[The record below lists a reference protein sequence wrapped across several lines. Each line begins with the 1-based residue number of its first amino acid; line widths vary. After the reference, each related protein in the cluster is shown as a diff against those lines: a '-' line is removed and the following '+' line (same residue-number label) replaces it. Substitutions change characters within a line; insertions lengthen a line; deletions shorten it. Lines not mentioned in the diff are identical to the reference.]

1 MKKIRLKQ
9 SAKFWLFISP
19 WLAAFAFFTLT
30 PIVLSFVMSF
40 TGVKITNMFTRAW
53 KFVGFLNYKDTFTDV
68 QFLRSIGNTFL
79 YSFGKVALSMVLSL
93 MFALMLY
100 KDFAGKKVYR
110 VLLYLPAV
118 IPAVSSA
125 LLWSL
130 IVYQDRGLLVTLI
143 QMLGGPKIDFGR
155 PQYAMLSVL
164 FINCLGMIGPWMVVL
179 VAALQSVPQDIIEA
193 SLLDGCG
200 YFRRLWKMVI
210 PMISPSIFFLGVTGF
225 INALQSYAEI
235 ELLIKSNYYTYTM
248 TMSIMDNAFG
258 GLGMGYASAQAW
270 IVFVIIS
277 VFTAL
282 FFKFFYKRVYYMG
295 ES

>member
-1 MKKIRLKQ
+1 MKKIRLKN
-9 SAKFWLFISP
+9 SVKFWLFISP
-19 WLAAFAFFTLT
+19 WVLAFVLFTFA

-53 KFVGFLNYKDTFTDV
+53 KFVGLLNYKDTFTDV
-68 QFLRSIGNTFL
+68 LFLRSIGNTFL
-79 YSFGKVALSMVLSL
+79 YSVCKVALSMGVSL

-100 KDFAGKKVYR
+100 KDFCGKKVYR
-110 VLLYLPAV
+110 VMLYLPAV

-130 IVYQDRGLLVTLI
+130 IVYQDRGLLVSLI
-143 QMLGGPKIDFGR
+143 QMMGGPRIDFGR
-155 PQYAMLSVL
+155 PQYAMLSVI

-200 YFRRLWKMVI
+200 YFRRLWKIVI
-210 PMISPSIFFLGVTGF
+210 PMISPSVFFLGVTGF

-270 IVFVIIS
+270 VVFVIIS

-282 FFKFFYKRVYYMG
+282 FFKFFYKKVYYMG
-295 ES
+295 E

>member
-1 MKKIRLKQ
+1 MKKIRLKNNV
-9 SAKFWLFISP
+9 KFWLFISP
-19 WLAAFAFFTLT
+19 WLLAFAFFTLT
-30 PIVLSFVMSF
+30 PMVLSFVMSF

-53 KFVGFLNYKDTFTDV
+53 NFVGFLNYKDTFTDA
-68 QFLRSIGNTFL
+68 QFLQSIGNTFL
-79 YSFGKVALSMVLSL
+79 YSILKVVLSMALSL

-100 KDFAGKKVYR
+100 KDFCGKKVYR
-110 VLLYLPAV
+110 VLIYLPAV

-130 IVYQDRGLLVTLI
+130 IVYQDRGLLVTVI
-143 QMLGGPKIDFGR
+143 QMMGGPRIDFGR

-164 FINCLGMIGPWMVVL
+164 LINCLGMIGPWMVVL
-179 VAALQSVPQDIIEA
+179 VAALQSVPQDMIEA

-200 YFRRLWKMVI
+200 YFRRLWKIVL
-210 PMISPSIFFLGVTGF
+210 PMISPSVFFLAVTGF

-270 IVFVIIS
+270 VVFVIIS
-277 VFTAL
+277 IFTAV
-282 FFKFFYKRVYYMG
+282 FFKFFYKKVYYMG
-295 ES
+295 E

>member
-1 MKKIRLKQ
+1 MKKLQNKN
-9 SAKFWLFISP
+9 SVKFWLFVLP
-19 WLAAFAFFTLT
+19 WLLAFAFFTLA
-30 PIVLSFVMSF
+30 PMILSFVMSF

-53 KFVGFLNYKDTFTDV
+53 KFVGLLNYKDTFTDA

-79 YSFGKVALSMVLSL
+79 YSVCKIILSMGFSL
-93 MFALMLY
+93 FFALMLY
-100 KDFAGKKVYR
+100 KDFAGRKAYR
-110 VLLYLPAV
+110 VMLYLPAV

-143 QMLGGPKIDFGR
+143 QQMGGPAIDFGR
-155 PQYAMLSVL
+155 PQYAMISVL
-164 FINCLGMIGPWMVVL
+164 LINCLGMIGPWMVVL
-179 VAALQSVPQDIIEA
+179 VAALQGVPQDIVEA

-200 YFRRLWKMVI
+200 YMRRLFKIVI
-210 PMISPSIFFLGVTGF
+210 PMISPSVFFLAVTGF

-235 ELLIKSNYYTYTM
+235 ELLIRSNYYTYTM

-270 IVFVIIS
+270 IVFAIIS
-277 VFTAL
+277 VFTAV
-282 FFKFFYKRVYYMG
+282 FFKFFYKKVYYMG
-295 ES
+295 E

>member
-1 MKKIRLKQ
+1 MKKIKLQK

-19 WLAAFAFFTLT
+19 WLLAFAFFTLT

-53 KFVGFLNYKDTFTDV
+53 KFVGLLNYKDTFTDV

-79 YSFGKVALSMVLSL
+79 YAVCKVVLSMALSL

-100 KDFAGKKVYR
+100 KDFRGKKVYR

-130 IVYQDRGLLVTLI
+130 IVYQDRGLLVSLI
-143 QMLGGPKIDFGR
+143 QTLGGPRIDFGR

-200 YFRRLWKMVI
+200 YFRRLWKLVI

-270 IVFVIIS
+270 VVFVIIS

-282 FFKFFYKRVYYMG
+282 FFKFFYKKVYYMG
-295 ES
+295 E

>member
-1 MKKIRLKQ
+1 MKKTKLK
-9 SAKFWLFISP
+9 SGVKFWLFISP
-19 WLAAFAFFTLT
+19 WLVAFVLFTLT

-53 KFVGFLNYKDTFTDV
+53 KFIGFLNYKDTFTDA

-79 YSFGKVALSMVLSL
+79 YSVLKVTLSMVLSL

-100 KDFAGKKVYR
+100 KDFCGKKVYR

-118 IPAVSSA
+118 LPAVSSA

-130 IVYQDRGLLVTLI
+130 IVYQDRGLLVSLI
-143 QMLGGPKIDFGR
+143 QSLGGPRIDFGR

-164 FINCLGMIGPWMVVL
+164 CINCMGMIGPWMVVL
-179 VAALQSVPQDIIEA
+179 VAALQGVPQDIIEA

-200 YFRRLWKMVI
+200 YFRRIWKMII

-235 ELLIKSNYYTYTM
+235 ELLIKTNYYTYTM

-270 IVFVIIS
+270 VVFVIIS

-282 FFKFFYKRVYYMG
+282 FFKFFYKKVYYMG
-295 ES
+295 E

>member
-1 MKKIRLKQ
+1 MKKIKLQK

-19 WLAAFAFFTLT
+19 WLLSFAFFTLT

-53 KFVGFLNYKDTFTDV
+53 KFVGLLNYKDTFTDV

-79 YSFGKVALSMVLSL
+79 YSVCKVVLSMALSL

-100 KDFAGKKVYR
+100 KDFSGKKVYR
-110 VLLYLPAV
+110 VLIYLPAV

-130 IVYQDRGLLVTLI
+130 IVYQDRGLLVSLI
-143 QMLGGPKIDFGR
+143 QTLGGPRIDFGR

-164 FINCLGMIGPWMVVL
+164 LINCLGMIGPWMVVL

-200 YFRRLWKMVI
+200 YFRRLWKLVI

-235 ELLIKSNYYTYTM
+235 ELLIKNNYYTYTM

-270 IVFVIIS
+270 VVFVIIS
-277 VFTAL
+277 VFTAV
-282 FFKFFYKRVYYMG
+282 FFKFFYKKVYYMG
-295 ES
+295 E

>member
-1 MKKIRLKQ
+1 MKKIRLNN
-9 SAKFWLFISP
+9 SIKFWLFISP
-19 WLAAFAFFTLT
+19 WLLAFAFFTLT

-53 KFVGFLNYKDTFTDV
+53 KFVGLLNYKDTFTDV

-79 YSFGKVALSMVLSL
+79 YSVCKVVLSMGLSL

-100 KDFAGKKVYR
+100 RNFRGKKVYR
-110 VLLYLPAV
+110 VMLYLPAV

-130 IVYQDRGLLVTLI
+130 VVYQDRGLLVSLI
-143 QMLGGPKIDFGR
+143 QMLGGPRIDFGR
-155 PQYAMLSVL
+155 PQFAMPSVL
-164 FINCLGMIGPWMVVL
+164 CINCLGMIGPWMVVL

-200 YFRRLWKMVI
+200 YFRRLWKIVI

-270 IVFVIIS
+270 VVFVIIS
-277 VFTAL
+277 IFTAV
-282 FFKFFYKRVYYMG
+282 FFKFFYKKVYYMG
-295 ES
+295 E